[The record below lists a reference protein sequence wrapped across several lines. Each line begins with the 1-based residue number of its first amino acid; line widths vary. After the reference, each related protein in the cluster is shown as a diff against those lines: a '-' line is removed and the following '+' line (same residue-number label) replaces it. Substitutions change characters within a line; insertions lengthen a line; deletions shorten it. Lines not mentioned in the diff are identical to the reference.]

1 MVMRLEV
8 PPLGR
13 GALHVWRASV
23 DVDPPAAEALGRCLS
38 DDERLRA
45 ARRRRDIDRQR
56 YVTARGVLR
65 SLLAGY
71 IGCDPAEPRIGY
83 GPQGKP
89 LVENPRSGELRFNV
103 THSGPLAIF
112 AFARGAE
119 VGIDIER
126 VRGITHADR
135 IARRIFPE
143 RELESWRALPPE
155 EKLEGFFAR
164 WTRVEAVAK
173 LHGGGV
179 WWLVRHAGKYDG
191 LGELSVMD
199 IAAPEG
205 FRAAAAVGGPV
216 ESVVELDFPH
226 TLP

>member
-1 MVMRLEV
+1 MILEV

-23 DVDPPAAEALGRCLS
+23 DVDPPAADALERCLS
-38 DDERLRA
+38 EDERARA
-45 ARRRRDIDRQR
+45 ARRRHEVDRLR
-56 YVTARGVLR
+56 YVAARGVLR

-71 IGCDPAEPRIGY
+71 MQCDPGDPRITY

-89 LVENPRSGELRFNV
+89 LLADPSSDALSFNV
-103 THSGPLAIF
+103 THSGPLAIY

-126 VRGITHADR
+126 VRRVAHADR
-135 IARRIFPE
+135 IAARIFPE
-143 RELESWRALPPE
+143 RELASWHELPPE

-179 WWLVRHAGKYDG
+179 WWLVRHGGSGAA
-191 LGELSVMD
+191 LGELSVID
-199 IAAPEG
+199 ITAPPG

-216 ESVVELDFPH
+216 KSVVELDFPH
-226 TLP
+226 PRP

>member
-1 MVMRLEV
+1 MSLEV
-8 PPLGR
+8 PPLDR

-38 DDERLRA
+38 EDERVRA
-45 ARRRRDIDRQR
+45 ARRRHEVDRLR

-71 IGCDPAEPRIGY
+71 MKCEPGDPRITY

-89 LVENPRSGELRFNV
+89 LLADPRSDALSFNV
-103 THSGPLAIF
+103 THSGPLAIY

-126 VRGITHADR
+126 VRRVAHADR
-135 IARRIFPE
+135 IAARIFPE
-143 RELESWRALPPE
+143 RELASWRALTPE

-179 WWLVRHAGKYDG
+179 WWLVRHGGRGTA
-191 LGELSVMD
+191 LGELSVID
-199 IAAPEG
+199 ITAPPG

-216 ESVVELDFPH
+216 ESVVELDYPH
-226 TLP
+226 PRP